1 MRLFPH
7 VPWFSFTRQQTGFT
21 KSLSNA
27 PYYQVAQALARRLPG
42 TGKRAYATNLSRK
55 RRSVTNRA
63 IKHNSNKS
71 SLKTCTMNSKK
82 GTCDSPIVWTL
93 HGQKA
98 GDNNQVLALAESL
111 GWGWTEKHMQYIS
124 LELIPNRLLG
134 VTLLGLKRRQSDDL
148 GPPWPDLVISAG
160 RRNEPVARWIRKQ
173 TGGHC
178 RLVHIGRPW
187 ARPKHFDLIVTT
199 PQYDLPKM
207 PNILYNELPLHRID
221 REKLE
226 SAAQRW
232 KPEFAHLPR
241 PWFAVLVGGNS
252 SCSQFTT
259 AGLRYLARSAN
270 AIAASKN
277 GALLVT
283 TSARSPKGTLAVMKK
298 EINVPALFFDY
309 NDRHSA
315 NPYYGFLA
323 LADRFIVTAESISM
337 LTESCA
343 TGKPVYLYD
352 TSRPE
357 HAGEPSEPNFIT
369 IEPRHPVRTL
379 GTWLRNHLGPKRLR
393 RDITRI
399 HKNLLQQKRILLLG
413 EAGDETTLSMD
424 DEDLEN
430 TVCRVK
436 DLFQKTG

>member
-1 MRLFPH
+1 MDP
-7 VPWFSFTRQQTGFT
+7 
-21 KSLSNA
+21 
-27 PYYQVAQALARRLPG
+27 
-42 TGKRAYATNLSRK
+42 
-55 RRSVTNRA
+55 
-63 IKHNSNKS
+63 
-71 SLKTCTMNSKK
+71 KK

-93 HGQKA
+93 LGQKA

-111 GWGWTEKHMQYIS
+111 GWGWIEKHLHYIS
-124 LELIPNRLLG
+124 LELIPNRLLQ
-134 VTLLGLKRRQSDDL
+134 VTLLGLKRGQSDDL

-173 TGGHC
+173 TGGQC

-199 PQYDLPKM
+199 PQYNLPKT
-207 PNILYNELPLHRID
+207 PNVLYNELPLHRID
-221 REKLE
+221 QKKLA

-232 KPEFAHLPR
+232 RPEFAHLPQ
-241 PWFAVLVGGNS
+241 PWLAVLIGGNS

-283 TSARSPKGTLAVMKK
+283 TSTRSPIGTLALMKQ

-309 NDRHSA
+309 SDRHTA

-323 LADRFIVTAESISM
+323 LADSFIVTAESISM

-343 TGKPVYLYD
+343 TGKPVYVYD
-352 TSRPE
+352 ASRPE
-357 HAGEPSEPNFIT
+357 HAGESAEPDPIT
-369 IEPRHPVRTL
+369 IESSRPGRAL
-379 GTWLRNHLGPKRLR
+379 GTWLRDHFGPKRLR
-393 RDITRI
+393 RDISRI
-399 HKNLLQQKRILLLG
+399 HENLIQQNRILLLG
-413 EAGDETTLSMD
+413 EDGNETTLSMD

-430 TVCRVK
+430 TVRRVK
-436 DLFQKTG
+436 DLFRKTAQRQRSI

>member
-1 MRLFPH
+1 MDP
-7 VPWFSFTRQQTGFT
+7 
-21 KSLSNA
+21 N
-27 PYYQVAQALARRLPG
+27 
-42 TGKRAYATNLSRK
+42 
-55 RRSVTNRA
+55 
-63 IKHNSNKS
+63 
-71 SLKTCTMNSKK
+71 K
-82 GTCDSPIVWTL
+82 GTCDTPIVWTL
-93 HGQKA
+93 LGQKA

-111 GWGWTEKHMQYIS
+111 GWGWIEKHLQYIA
-124 LELIPNRLLG
+124 LELIPNRLLK

-148 GPPWPDLVISAG
+148 GPPWPNLVISAG

-199 PQYDLPKM
+199 PQYDLPKT
-207 PNILYNELPLHRID
+207 PNVLYNELPLHRID
-221 REKLE
+221 QQKLTA
-226 SAAQRW
+226 AAQRW
-232 KPEFAHLPR
+232 KPEFAHLPQ
-241 PWFAVLVGGNS
+241 PWLAVLVGGNS

-298 EINVPALFFDY
+298 EINVPALLFDY
-309 NDRHSA
+309 NDRLSA

-352 TSRPE
+352 AARPE
-357 HAGEPSEPNFIT
+357 HAGVPSGPDSIM
-369 IEPRHPVRTL
+369 IESDRPGRAL
-379 GTWLRNHLGPKRLR
+379 GTWLRDHFGPKRLR

-399 HKNLLQQKRILLLG
+399 HANLLQQKRILLLG

>member
-1 MRLFPH
+1 MGPKKE
-7 VPWFSFTRQQTGFT
+7 TR
-21 KSLSNA
+21 SA
-27 PYYQVAQALARRLPG
+27 
-42 TGKRAYATNLSRK
+42 
-55 RRSVTNRA
+55 
-63 IKHNSNKS
+63 
-71 SLKTCTMNSKK
+71 
-82 GTCDSPIVWTL
+82 PIVWTL
-93 HGQKA
+93 LGQKA

-111 GWGWTEKHMQYIS
+111 GWGWIEKHLHYIS
-124 LELIPNRLLG
+124 LELIPNRLLK
-134 VTLLGLKRRQSDDL
+134 VTLLGLKKQQSDEL

-199 PQYDLPKM
+199 PQYDLPET
-207 PNILYNELPLHRID
+207 PNILCNELPLHRID
-221 REKLE
+221 QQKLAA
-226 SAAQRW
+226 AAQRW
-232 KPEFAHLPR
+232 RPGLAHLPQ
-241 PWFAVLVGGNS
+241 PWIAVLVGGNS

-270 AIAASKN
+270 AMAASKN

-283 TSARSPKGTLAVMKK
+283 TSARSPKGALEVMKK
-298 EINVPALFFDY
+298 EINVPALLFDY

-323 LADRFIVTAESISM
+323 LADCFIVTAESISM

-352 TSRPE
+352 ASRPE

-379 GTWLRNHLGPKRLR
+379 GTWLRNHLGPKRMR
-393 RDITRI
+393 RDIARMHEQLI
-399 HKNLLQQKRILLLG
+399 QQKRILMLG
-413 EAGDETTLSMD
+413 DADDETALSTD
-424 DEDLEN
+424 NKDLEN
-430 TVCRVK
+430 TVRKVRE
-436 DLFQKTG
+436 LFPGKEQR

>member
-1 MRLFPH
+1 MDP
-7 VPWFSFTRQQTGFT
+7 
-21 KSLSNA
+21 
-27 PYYQVAQALARRLPG
+27 
-42 TGKRAYATNLSRK
+42 
-55 RRSVTNRA
+55 
-63 IKHNSNKS
+63 
-71 SLKTCTMNSKK
+71 KK

-93 HGQKA
+93 LGQKA

-111 GWGWTEKHMQYIS
+111 GWGWIEKHLQYIS
-124 LELIPNRLLG
+124 LELIPNRLLK
-134 VTLLGLKRRQSDDL
+134 VTLLGLKRAQSDEL

-173 TGGHC
+173 TGGQC

-199 PQYDLPKM
+199 PQYDLPKT
-207 PNILYNELPLHRID
+207 PNVLYNELPLHRID
-221 REKLE
+221 QKKLA

-232 KPEFAHLPR
+232 RPEFAHLPQ
-241 PWFAVLVGGNS
+241 PWLAVLIGGNS

-283 TSARSPKGTLAVMKK
+283 TSTRSPIGTLALMKQ

-309 NDRHSA
+309 SDKHSA

-323 LADRFIVTAESISM
+323 LADSFIVTAESISM

-343 TGKPVYLYD
+343 TGKPVYVYD
-352 TSRPE
+352 ATRPE
-357 HAGEPSEPNFIT
+357 HAGEPAEPGCIT
-369 IEPRHPVRTL
+369 IESDRPGRAW
-379 GTWLRNHLGPKRLR
+379 GTWLRDHFGPKRLR

-399 HKNLLQQKRILLLG
+399 HANLIQQKRILLLG
-413 EAGDETTLSMD
+413 DAGDETALSMD
-424 DEDLEN
+424 NEDLEN
-430 TVCRVK
+430 TVRRVR
-436 DLFQKTG
+436 DLFCKTEQGQRSI

>member
-1 MRLFPH
+1 MGPD
-7 VPWFSFTRQQTGFT
+7 
-21 KSLSNA
+21 
-27 PYYQVAQALARRLPG
+27 
-42 TGKRAYATNLSRK
+42 
-55 RRSVTNRA
+55 
-63 IKHNSNKS
+63 
-71 SLKTCTMNSKK
+71 K
-82 GTCDSPIVWTL
+82 GTCNTPVVWTL
-93 HGQKA
+93 LGQKA

-111 GWGWTEKHMQYIS
+111 GWGWIEKHLHYIS
-124 LELIPNRLLG
+124 LELIPNRLLK
-134 VTLLGLKRRQSDDL
+134 VTLLGLKREQSDSL
-148 GPPWPDLVISAG
+148 APPWPDLVISAG

-199 PQYDLPKM
+199 PQYKLPKT

-221 REKLE
+221 RKRLA

-232 KPEFAHLPR
+232 EPEFAHLPQ
-241 PWFAVLVGGNS
+241 PWIAVLIGGNS

-259 AGLRYLARSAN
+259 AGLRYLARSAS

-283 TSARSPKGTLAVMKK
+283 TSARSPDGTLALMKK

-309 NDRHSA
+309 NDRHTA

-323 LADRFIVTAESISM
+323 LADSFIVTAESISM

-343 TGKPVYLYD
+343 TGKPVRLYD
-352 TSRPE
+352 ASCPE

-399 HKNLLQQKRILLLG
+399 HENLIQQQRILLLG
-413 EAGDETTLSMD
+413 DDGDETTLSTD
-424 DEDLEN
+424 NKDLEN
-430 TVCRVK
+430 TVRRVRE
-436 DLFQKTG
+436 LFCKTEQRQCTIQGSPG